1 MSEEVLVEVRGGVL
15 EVTINRPAQ
24 RNAMT
29 KAAAQA
35 IAAAMDRLDAE
46 AELRCAILTGAGGTF
61 CAGMDLKGFLRG
73 ELPVDERG
81 PFLRRACS
89 HDPTLRSEVVS
100 LLVAEAAADPLWAA
114 SIHDLVLLLP
124 DTRGP
129 D

>member
-73 ELPVDERG
+73 ELPGSVASRRG
-81 PFLRRACS
+81 PRTSR
-89 HDPTLRSEVVS
+89 
-100 LLVAEAAADPLWAA
+100 
-114 SIHDLVLLLP
+114 
-124 DTRGP
+124 
-129 D
+129 